1 MTPDELKA
9 LPKGTFVVTKTGFY
23 PMQVKLKLFFK
34 WGIQFEKQPYIVPLR
49 DASTI
54 EYASREE
61 LVKAIKAKYS
71 PEEPQSEEN
80 TIPPGSVCV
89 DEEMAMQNEA
99 NTQSPKLNTKPHK
112 QEVKV

>member
-1 MTPDELKA
+1 MAFIDPPIEKVIDMAGSRYA
-9 LPKGTFVVTKTGFY
+9 LCTVVTKRAKELLLEK
-23 PMQVKLKLFFK
+23 PEFFANNQK
-34 WGIQFEKQPYIVPLR
+34 IKP
-49 DASTI
+49 I